1 MSIYQIS
8 KKKYMK
14 DKTIT
19 KNPIQQVVLDPQI
32 LDQQLALMGEE
43 LYNAYYVR
51 IYKYFQYRLRSKFDA
66 EDLAQTVFLKVITS
80 LQRKM
85 WDGTGALCY
94 IFVVA
99 RNTLIDYFRRKKHA
113 CIVSDELVDMVADTV
128 GTETLAYSQG
138 QHEVIMSSIK
148 ELRQEEA
155 EAVTLRFM
163 VDMEYSLI
171 AKMMGRRE
179 DSVRQ
184 LVHRGLKNLRGTLQF
199 EM

>member
-1 MSIYQIS
+1 MTEKKQNTKKITQEIS
-8 KKKYMK
+8 
-14 DKTIT
+14 
-19 KNPIQQVVLDPQI
+19 LCPQI
-32 LDQQLALMGEE
+32 IDQQLMFMGEE
-43 LYNAYYVR
+43 LYNAYYLR
-51 IYKYFQYRLRSKFDA
+51 IYKYFKFRLRSKFDA

-85 WDGTGALCY
+85 WDGSGALCY

-113 CIVSDELVDMVADTV
+113 CIVSDELVDMVAETV
-128 GTETLAYSQG
+128 GVDSIAYSSG
-138 QHEVIMSSIK
+138 QHERIMSSIN
-148 ELRQEEA
+148 ELRREEA